1 MSNDT
6 TPTSR
11 PQKDDGLD
19 WLREIR
25 REFSAQFDHDETRI
39 GDYYRQREKEYGN
52 RVVRTQDRIVP
63 NTTA

>member
-39 GDYYRQREKEYGN
+39 GDYYRQLEK
-52 RVVRTQDRIVP
+52 
-63 NTTA
+63 